1 MTRKES
7 VIFIVKSKLS
17 HGDII
22 ASDGHTDI
30 MCFKCEKKQKH
41 SKTRTHSQKQLK
53 AEEKAILVRYPGCTS
68 PIGDFP
74 AEREARKHTICV
86 FCVVFPIEKRNGR
99 QN

>member
-7 VIFIVKSKLS
+7 VIFIVKSELS

-22 ASDGHTDI
+22 ASDGHTVSSE
-30 MCFKCEKKQKH
+30 KKKQKH

-74 AEREARKHTICV
+74 AEREERKHTICV
-86 FCVVFPIEKRNGR
+86 FCVVFPVEKRNGR